1 MHAIILS
8 LAVAWH
14 YFCGHI
20 AGFLAASLIP
30 TVLAGLVNKPGA
42 DSGKVAILLKAL
54 LRFCGWAQHY
64 DEPGS
69 VKIPMQELVIP
80 LLKFLA
86 RKAGL
91 AAILVVCASASIS
104 GCAALKGQT
113 LQNDVKILTA
123 DAKQIVSD
131 CKTKCG
137 PEVAALGPLV
147 LQALTVATS
156 NANALG
162 LIMAGV
168 AMLPAAVQAGE
179 GIWCVIETV
188 RADLKAMNTPQAAQA
203 ATVAEDL
210 IAQHRFEIMRA
221 EATRSAL

>member
-1 MHAIILS
+1 MLHKLLS
-8 LAVAWH
+8 LASHQYHGAPYWVLAAVGALLILE
-14 YFCGHI
+14 YCLGKFAPKSKSTI
-20 AGFLAASLIP
+20 ALVGTTVKLAALGLGFLL
-30 TVLAGLVNKPGA
+30 KRFPGA
-42 DSGKVAILLKAL
+42 SAAVDLLKQL
-54 LRFCGWAQHY
+54 LVPF
-64 DEPGS
+64 
-69 VKIPMQELVIP
+69 LV
-80 LLKFLA
+80 L
-86 RKAGL
+86 GL
-91 AAILVVCASASIS
+91 CLSAS

-113 LQNDVKILTA
+113 MPTQIKIVTA
-123 DAKQIVSD
+123 DAKQIATD

-137 PEVAALGPLV
+137 PDVAALGPLV

-179 GIWCVIETV
+179 GVWCVIETV

-203 ATVAEDL
+203 AKVAEDL
-210 IAQHRFEIMRA
+210 VSQHRYEIMRA

>member
-1 MHAIILS
+1 MHALILALS
-8 LAVAWH
+8 FGWH

-30 TVLAGLVNKPGA
+30 TMLAGLMSKPNA
-42 DSGKVAILLKAL
+42 DSSKFVIALKAAL
-54 LRFCGWAQHY
+54 KFCGWAQHY

-69 VKIPMQELVIP
+69 VKLPMQEIVIP
-80 LLKFLA
+80 LLKFIA
-86 RKAGL
+86 RKAGV
-91 AAILVVCASASIS
+91 AAILIVCASTSVA

-113 LQNDVKILTA
+113 VQTDVKVITA
-123 DAKQIVSD
+123 DAKQIAND
-131 CKTKCG
+131 CKVKCG
-137 PEVAALGPLV
+137 PDVAALGPLV

-168 AMLPAAVQAGE
+168 AMLPAALQAGE
-179 GIWCVIETV
+179 GVWCVIETV
-188 RADLKAMNTPQAAQA
+188 RADLKAMNTPQAVQA
-203 ATVAEDL
+203 AAVAEDL
-210 IAQHRFEIMRA
+210 LSRHRFEIMRA